1 MHACKKLCFTVISVQ
16 KNGRGKWEII
26 RTRKKK
32 EGLLSRISHENIML
46 EMAGHWKQG
55 WEYSFLASKA
65 TTMHF
70 HKSK

>member
-1 MHACKKLCFTVISVQ
+1 MGGGNEKLLEL
-16 KNGRGKWEII
+16 GK
-26 RTRKKK
+26 KKK
-32 EGLLSRISHENIML
+32 EGLLSRISLENIIL

>member
-1 MHACKKLCFTVISVQ
+1 MGGENEKLL
-16 KNGRGKWEII
+16 ELE
-26 RTRKKK
+26 KKK
-32 EGLLSRISHENIML
+32 EGLLSRISLENIML

-70 HKSK
+70 RKSK

>member
-1 MHACKKLCFTVISVQ
+1 MGGGNEKLL
-16 KNGRGKWEII
+16 ELE
-26 RTRKKK
+26 KKK